1 MSADNRNP
9 PETPEGAAW
18 ELFKEILRAENEAG
32 HGSNETPRTRLLNL
46 YAECLKA
53 ANGRIDDLVRQ
64 TYH

>member
-1 MSADNRNP
+1 MSARDRHP
-9 PETPEGAAW
+9 PDTPEGAAW
-18 ELFKEILRAENEAG
+18 ELFKEILRAEEEAG
-32 HGSNETPRTRLLNL
+32 HGSNETPRTRMLNL